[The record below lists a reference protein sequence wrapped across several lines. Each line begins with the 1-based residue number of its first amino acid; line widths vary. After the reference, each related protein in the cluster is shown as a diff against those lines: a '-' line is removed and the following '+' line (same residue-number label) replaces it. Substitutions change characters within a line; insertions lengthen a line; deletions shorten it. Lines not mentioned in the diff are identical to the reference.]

1 MAVKKEFRGT
11 GRRKTAVARVKLVPG
26 KGKII
31 INNRTSKDYFGNLPI
46 LEMMVLRPL
55 TLTEK
60 EGTYDIKVTVTGGG
74 ISSQAGAIRHGVS
87 RALLLVSED
96 HKEVLRSEGLLTRD
110 SRVKERKK
118 YGQKR
123 ARKRFQFSKR

>member
-11 GRRKTAVARVKLVPG
+11 GRRKTAIARVKLVPG

-31 INNRTSKDYFGNLPI
+31 INNRTSKDYFGNLPA
-46 LEMMVLRPL
+46 LEMMVQRPL
-55 TLTEK
+55 VLTEK
-60 EGTYDIKVTVTGGG
+60 QTAYDVKVTVIGGG
-74 ISSQAGAIRHGVS
+74 ISSQAGAIRHGIS
-87 RALLLVSED
+87 RALLFVSEEL
-96 HKEVLRSEGLLTRD
+96 KEVLRTEGLLTRD